1 MKKLALLII
10 TLYIVSNI
18 NAQIGTTT
26 VAVPQQKEQ
35 KPVFDS
41 TKNFL
46 GATNVQ
52 SYVGQILFVKP
63 KTLSEYGYDYFKPID
78 YNPKDWDS
86 RRSHYGRNAEKS
98 HYNTRYEDLVEKYF
112 KVDSIFENDY
122 FSYIFYLT
130 NTKDT
135 SDRCCFIYS
144 SNYKHT
150 FPFIVLSHF
159 NYLKER
165 YVGNDYI
172 IQSNF
177 LHSTDIITGDS
188 IIMKDNS
195 QLIWTTS
202 DLTIINN
209 KYKNFAFVVKSGNLT
224 SYVDV
229 DSFERAFEADDR
241 RCIYEKKEWDNLVKK
256 YGLTMMKLVFDRKI
270 KVGMPEKLLIYSWGK
285 PEKINSSSYGNK
297 QYVYDNDYVYVK
309 DGKVVSWQSS
319 K

>member
-1 MKKLALLII
+1 MKKTALLVLTLII
-10 TLYIVSNI
+10 ASTI

-63 KTLSEYGYDYFKPID
+63 KSLPEYGYDYFKPIN
-78 YNPKDWDS
+78 YNPKGYNI
-86 RRSHYGRNAEKS
+86 SHYGRDSEKS
-98 HYNTRYEDLVEKYF
+98 RFNTRYEDLVEKYF
-112 KVDSIFENDY
+112 KVDSIKEKDY

-144 SNYKHT
+144 SNYEHT

-159 NYLKER
+159 NFLKER
-165 YVGNDYI
+165 YVGKNYI

-177 LHSTDIITGDS
+177 LHSSDIITGDS
-188 IIMKDNS
+188 IIIKDGS
-195 QLIWTTS
+195 QLTWTII

-209 KYKNFAFVVKSGNLT
+209 KYKNFAFVVKSGNMT
-224 SYVDV
+224 TYVDV
-229 DSFERAFEADDR
+229 DSFERTFETDDR

-256 YGLTMMKLVFDRKI
+256 YGLAMMKLVFSRKI

>member
-1 MKKLALLII
+1 MKKTALLVLTLII
-10 TLYIVSNI
+10 ASTI

-46 GATNVQ
+46 GSTNVQ

-63 KTLSEYGYDYFKPID
+63 KSLPEYGYEYFKPID

-86 RRSHYGRNAEKS
+86 RRSHYGGNAEKS

-130 NTKDT
+130 NTKDS

-144 SNYKHT
+144 SNYEHT

-159 NYLKER
+159 NYLKDN
-165 YVGNDYI
+165 YVGKQYI
-172 IQSNF
+172 IRGYWLS
-177 LHSTDIITGDS
+177 HTDIITGDS
-188 IIMKDNS
+188 IKINDNS
-195 QLIWTTS
+195 KVAWTVS
-202 DLTIINN
+202 ELTVGEF
-209 KYKNFAFVVKSGNLT
+209 YKL
-224 SYVDV
+224 
-229 DSFERAFEADDR
+229 
-241 RCIYEKKEWDNLVKK
+241 
-256 YGLTMMKLVFDRKI
+256 
-270 KVGMPEKLLIYSWGK
+270 
-285 PEKINSSSYGNK
+285 NS
-297 QYVYDNDYVYVK
+297 
-309 DGKVVSWQSS
+309 
-319 K
+319 

>member
-1 MKKLALLII
+1 MKKIALFFI
-10 TLYIVSNI
+10 TLFTITSI
-18 NAQIGTTT
+18 KAQIGITS
-26 VAVPQQKEQ
+26 VAAPQQKEQ

-46 GATNVQ
+46 GTTNVQ

-63 KTLSEYGYDYFKPID
+63 TRLPEYGYDYFKPID
-78 YNPKDWDS
+78 YNPQ
-86 RRSHYGRNAEKS
+86 RLGYCSHYGRNAEKS
-98 HYNTRYEDLVEKYF
+98 HYNTRYEDLAEKYF
-112 KVDSIFENDY
+112 KVDSIFEKDY

-144 SNYKHT
+144 SNYEHT

-165 YVGNDYI
+165 YIGKNYI

-188 IIMKDNS
+188 IIIKDDS
-195 QLIWTTS
+195 QLIWTTK

-209 KYKNFAFVVKSGNLT
+209 KYKNFAFVVKSGNMT

-229 DSFERAFEADDR
+229 DSFERAFGADNR

-285 PEKINSSSYGNK
+285 PEKINRSSYGPD
-297 QYVYDNDYVYVK
+297 QYVYGNQYVYVK
-309 DGKVVSWQSS
+309 DGKITAWN
-319 K
+319 